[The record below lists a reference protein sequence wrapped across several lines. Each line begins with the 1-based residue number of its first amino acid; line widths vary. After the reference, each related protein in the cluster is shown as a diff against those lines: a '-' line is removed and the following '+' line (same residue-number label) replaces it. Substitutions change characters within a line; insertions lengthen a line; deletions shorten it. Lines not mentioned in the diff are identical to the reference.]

1 MSPKPKLLLLITE
14 DWYFWSHRLPIA
26 IAAQKKG
33 YEVVVATR
41 FQEHWDLIEPYG
53 FKLLP
58 IKLRRKSRNPLQE
71 LLAVFDLIKIYRREK
86 PDVVHHV
93 TIKPI
98 LYGSWAA
105 ILIGVPAIVN
115 AVAGL
120 GYVFIAQGKKAA
132 VFRWLISR
140 AYASAMFS
148 KRSKVIFQNEE
159 DRQTFVQN
167 GIVAAAQTTIIR
179 GSGVDLE
186 HFPMMPEPVGLPTV
200 MYAGRLLW
208 DKGLGELIEAIQILQ
223 AQNISFRAVFVGD
236 PDPDNPQSIPEAT
249 VRAWQDQG
257 LIEWWGRRED
267 MPHVLAQATIVV
279 LPSYREGLPKV
290 LLEAGA
296 IGRAVIANDVVGC
309 REVVRHGD
317 NGLLVSMGDAQALA
331 QAICELVQ
339 SSAKRCEMG
348 KRGREIVETLFSV
361 EGVVSQTLAIYDEML
376 TTI

>member
-1 MSPKPKLLLLITE
+1 
-14 DWYFWSHRLPIA
+14 
-26 IAAQKKG
+26 
-33 YEVVVATR
+33 
-41 FQEHWDLIEPYG
+41 
-53 FKLLP
+53 
-58 IKLRRKSRNPLQE
+58 
-71 LLAVFDLIKIYRREK
+71 
-86 PDVVHHV
+86 
-93 TIKPI
+93 
-98 LYGSWAA
+98 
-105 ILIGVPAIVN
+105 
-115 AVAGL
+115 
-120 GYVFIAQGKKAA
+120 
-132 VFRWLISR
+132 
-140 AYASAMFS
+140 
-148 KRSKVIFQNEE
+148 
-159 DRQTFVQN
+159 
-167 GIVAAAQTTIIR
+167 
-179 GSGVDLE
+179 
-186 HFPMMPEPVGLPTV
+186 

-339 SSAKRCEMG
+339 SPAKRCEMG

>member
-1 MSPKPKLLLLITE
+1 MSHKPKLLLLITE

-26 IAAQKKG
+26 VAAQKEG

-41 FQEHWDLIEPYG
+41 FQEHWDLIESYG

-86 PDVVHHV
+86 PGVVHHV

-105 ILIGVPAIVN
+105 TLTGVPAIVN

-140 AYASAMFS
+140 AYASAMFR

-159 DRQTFVQN
+159 DQQMFVQN

-186 HFPMMPEPVGLPTV
+186 HFFVMPEPVGLPTV

-223 AQNISFRAVFVGD
+223 AQNIPFRAVFVGD
-236 PDPDNPQSIPEAT
+236 PDPDNPQSVPEAT
-249 VRAWQDQG
+249 VRVWQEQG
-257 LIEWWGRRED
+257 LIEWWGRRDD

-309 REVVRHGD
+309 REVVRHGE
-317 NGLLVSMGDAQALA
+317 NGLLVPMGDAKALA

-339 SSAKRCEMG
+339 SPAKRCEMG
-348 KRGREIVETLFSV
+348 KRGREIVEALFSI
-361 EGVVSQTLAIYDEML
+361 EGVISQTLAVYDEMW
-376 TTI
+376 TAI